1 MLNEIQKASRD
12 QFDKQSGNYGKSH
25 ILADTSDIE
34 AALSD
39 CLLPAGGR
47 ALDIA
52 TGGGHTAAYLAG
64 RGMSVVAADISPAML
79 ANARRL
85 AEEQGLRIETQLHE
99 AERLPYAEAAFD
111 LVSCRVAAHHF
122 SDPRS
127 FFAEAARVLKPGGWF
142 LLIDGS
148 VPDGEPEAE
157 DWIHQVEKLRDPS
170 HGRFLPPSAWR
181 ELCADAGLRPERCE
195 TKPFKQPDLE
205 WYFQTAGTP
214 DSHRSEV
221 RRLVGDAPEAARRVF
236 GIAEEDGKTVWWWVR
251 LSLLARK

>member
-25 ILADTSDIE
+25 ILADTSDID
-34 AALSD
+34 AALSG
-39 CLLPAGGR
+39 CVLPAGGR

-52 TGGGHTAAYLAG
+52 TGGGHTAVYLAG

-85 AEEQGLRIETQLHE
+85 AEEQGFGIETQLHE
-99 AERLPYAEAAFD
+99 AERLPYAGGTFD

-127 FFAEAARVLKPGGWF
+127 FVSEAARVLKPGGFF

-148 VPDGEPEAE
+148 VPDGEPVAE
-157 DWIHQVEKLRDPS
+157 EWIHRIEKLRDPS
-170 HGRFLPPSAWR
+170 HGRFLTPSAWR
-181 ELCADAGLRPERCE
+181 ELCASAELAPVLCE
-195 TKPFKQPDLE
+195 TRPFKQPDLD
-205 WYFQTAGTP
+205 WYFQTAGTQEP
-214 DSHRSEV
+214 DRVEV
-221 RRLVGDAPEAARRVF
+221 RRLVQDAPAAARRVF
-236 GIAEEDGKTVWWWVR
+236 GIAEEDGKTVWWWLR